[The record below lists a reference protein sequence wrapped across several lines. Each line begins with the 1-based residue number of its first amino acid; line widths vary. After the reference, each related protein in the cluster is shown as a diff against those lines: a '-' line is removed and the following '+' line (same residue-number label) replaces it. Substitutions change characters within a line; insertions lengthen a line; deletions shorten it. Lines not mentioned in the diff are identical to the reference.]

1 MRARPFSLK
10 SLVCSATLA
19 LGLSASAA
27 PAQEASTLASYVV
40 NLGGINVAY
49 INIRFNIE
57 GAGYQLDLTADVAG
71 LAQVVAQGSGA
82 VNSGGRLTATGLAS
96 DRFFLETRTQSDRFA
111 VEARYAN
118 SNTTH
123 YSVSPPLVDNP
134 DRVPVTAAHRNGVN
148 DPLASFILRG
158 AGLDAGLCNRTMRIF
173 TGIERFDLAL
183 TYADTQTATSS
194 RTGYQG
200 PVVLCAMRYVPVSG
214 HFTTSEITNY
224 LASNQRMLAWFAP
237 LGETGFFIPY
247 RVLIGTSFGDL
258 SMVLTNLQ

>member
-1 MRARPFSLK
+1 MRVRPFSLK
-10 SLVCSATLA
+10 SLARTAALV
-19 LGLSASAA
+19 LGLSASTAST
-27 PAQEASTLASYVV
+27 QETSTLASYVV

-49 INIRFNIE
+49 INIRFNTE

-82 VNSGGRLTATGLAS
+82 VNSGGRITATGLVS

-123 YSVSPPLVDNP
+123 FSVSPPLVENP
-134 DRVPVTAAHRNGVN
+134 DRVPVTTAHRNGVN

-158 AGLDAGLCNRTMRIF
+158 SGLDAGLCNRTMRIF

-183 TYADTQTATSS
+183 SYADMQTATSN

-200 PVVLCAMRYVPVSG
+200 PVVLCAMRYIPVSG

-224 LASNQRMLAWFAP
+224 LRNNQRMLAWFAP
-237 LGETGFFIPY
+237 LGDSGFFIPY

-258 SMVLTNLQ
+258 SMVLTNIN